1 MGPMTRSKQVLLNL
15 SNSSQGAGLSL
26 WLKPTSVC
34 KPPRTNSKFKPN
46 DGDGWWCSILPF
58 YSSHFS
64 FIPHM
69 SILQHCFTRLWAGVW
84 QLLFSSY
91 SLYFFYL
98 HRLSILG
105 GLVVLYAGAIIPRI
119 YFHKKRKY
127 VPRFKILNY
136 SRLQVYRG
144 ALITVTQ
151 TKISRNSQVLNPQES
166 WI

>member
-1 MGPMTRSKQVLLNL
+1 MD
-15 SNSSQGAGLSL
+15 
-26 WLKPTSVC
+26 
-34 KPPRTNSKFKPN
+34 
-46 DGDGWWCSILPF
+46 DGVAFCL
-58 YSSHFS
+58 
-64 FIPHM
+64 FIPL
-69 SILQHCFTRLWAGVW
+69 IF
-84 QLLFSSY
+84 LLFLTWAYY
-91 SLYFFYL
+91 STVSLGCEPGYDNCFLALILSIFYL